1 MSEGPAERLRRV
13 RLAAGFETAADAARR
28 FGWNERTYDAHEN
41 GNRGI
46 RAAVAAKYARAFRV
60 DASEILGLSMGSS
73 TPARLIQI
81 VGDAAV
87 GVWRDANLTTLM
99 GQKGAD
105 ALTIPVLQELGSAM
119 QGAVRVVD
127 ASMNKVFQ
135 VGEFAIF
142 SEVEELADLD
152 RYAGKVVYVERRR
165 GDLIERSLRLF
176 SKRKDGMHLECFS
189 TEARFVESVPYPSK
203 RPDEDVRIVGIV
215 VGRYATLGSLT
226 TY

>member
-1 MSEGPAERLRRV
+1 MSETPGQRLRRA
-13 RLAAGFETAADAARR
+13 RLNAGFASAAEAARR
-28 FGWNERTYDAHEN
+28 HGWNDVTYTSHEN
-41 GNRGI
+41 GTRGI
-46 RAAVAAKYARAFRV
+46 GLAAAKKYAKAYRI
-60 DASEILGLSMGSS
+60 DASEILGLAMGSG

-135 VGEFAIF
+135 PGEFAIY
-142 SEVEELADLD
+142 SEIEELGDLD
-152 RYAGKVVYVERRR
+152 QHAGKIAYVERSR

-176 SKRKDGMHLECFS
+176 TKRKDGMRLECFS
-189 TEARFVESVPYPSK
+189 TESRFAESVSYPSK
-203 RPDEDVRIVGIV
+203 VPNESIRIVGFV
-215 VGRYATLGSLT
+215 VGKYASLGPFPT
-226 TY
+226 A